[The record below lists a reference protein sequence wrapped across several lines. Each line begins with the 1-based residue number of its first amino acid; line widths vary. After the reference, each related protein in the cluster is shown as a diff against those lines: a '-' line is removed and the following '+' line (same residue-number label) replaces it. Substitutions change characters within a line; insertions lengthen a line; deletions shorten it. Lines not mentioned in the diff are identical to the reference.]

1 MKKFVLFFSCLLL
14 VGCHQESNDTKTT
27 TQSSEKIQT
36 SSSSSNV
43 SLQEENKDYSE
54 WYLNYKYYYVQ
65 SNTSSLMFGGLS
77 LNNDGTVILY
87 RSGAE
92 LMAYN
97 QGNPLEGKYTIEEY
111 EEPDS
116 IQTYITSGNMTV
128 NGEEPSRTE
137 VMPSIKIV
145 INISSED
152 IQRVNGT
159 VEFSEDQTTEVLYG
173 YTNDEGNKVLTT
185 GKGNQSAIQVY
196 FHGKPNKTEYVV
208 NADEVNLRSKPSL
221 NSDIIDSRRKGDII
235 QVSDCVN
242 GDKYNDISSWWE
254 VSVDG
259 KICYVWSGALQIKSA
274 YDYEQQSVNDI
285 DLSAISKGDY
295 ESLVGTWVNGRGD
308 TLVIQADG
316 SVVSIVSGRTGEG
329 SLGGAFRYES
339 DGVPY
344 IGMSNGYMG
353 GLIALLKIGF
363 KTEGDNSDT
372 SKPRIVP
379 TQNGVYNLSSDAY
392 YYRQ

>member
-14 VGCHQESNDTKTT
+14 VGCHQESNDAKTT

-242 GDKYNDISSWWE
+242 GDKYNDISSW
-254 VSVDG
+254 
-259 KICYVWSGALQIKSA
+259 
-274 YDYEQQSVNDI
+274 
-285 DLSAISKGDY
+285 
-295 ESLVGTWVNGRGD
+295 
-308 TLVIQADG
+308 
-316 SVVSIVSGRTGEG
+316 
-329 SLGGAFRYES
+329 
-339 DGVPY
+339 
-344 IGMSNGYMG
+344 
-353 GLIALLKIGF
+353 
-363 KTEGDNSDT
+363 
-372 SKPRIVP
+372 
-379 TQNGVYNLSSDAY
+379 
-392 YYRQ
+392 

>member
-14 VGCHQESNDTKTT
+14 VGCHQKSNNAKTP
-27 TQSSEKIQT
+27 QSSEIQT
-36 SSSSSNV
+36 SSSSNTS
-43 SLQEENKDYSE
+43 SQEENKDYSE
-54 WYLNYKYYYVQ
+54 WYLSYKYYYVQ

-77 LNNDGTVILY
+77 LNNDGTAMLS

-92 LMAYN
+92 MMAYN
-97 QGNPLEGKYTIEEY
+97 QGSPLIGTYTIEEY
-111 EEPDS
+111 EGSDS
-116 IQTYITSGNMTV
+116 IQTYVTSGNMTV
-128 NGEEPSRTE
+128 NGEEPSRTS
-137 VMPSIKIV
+137 VVPSVKIV

-152 IQRVNGT
+152 IKRVNGA
-159 VEFSEDQTTEVLYG
+159 VKFSDDQTTEVLYG

-185 GKGNQSAIQVY
+185 GEEIKSAIQVY
-196 FHGKPNKTEYVV
+196 FHGKPDKTEYVV
-208 NADEVNLRSKPSL
+208 NVDEVNLRSKPSL
-221 NSDIIDSRRKGDII
+221 TSDIIGSRRKGDII
-235 QVSDCVN
+235 QVSDYVN

-259 KICYVWSGALQIKSA
+259 KICYVWSGALQAKSV
-274 YDYEQQSVNDI
+274 YDYEQQSVKDI
-285 DLSAISKGDY
+285 DLSEISKGNY
-295 ESLVGTWVNGRGD
+295 ESLVRTWRNGKGD

-316 SVVSIVSGRTGEG
+316 SVVCTVSGRIGEER
-329 SLGGAFRYES
+329 LGGPFRYES

-353 GLIALLKIGF
+353 CLVALLKIGF

-379 TQNGVYNLSSDAY
+379 TQNGVYNLPSDVC

>member
-1 MKKFVLFFSCLLL
+1 MKKLILFFSCLLL
-14 VGCHQESNDTKTT
+14 VGCHQESNNTKT
-27 TQSSEKIQT
+27 TQSSERIQT
-36 SSSSSNV
+36 SSSSNIS
-43 SLQEENKDYSE
+43 SQEESKDYSE

-77 LNNDGTVILY
+77 LNNDGTAILY

-97 QGNPLEGKYTIEEY
+97 QGSPLIGTYTIEEY
-111 EEPDS
+111 KGSDS
-116 IQTYITSGNMTV
+116 IQTYVTSGNMTV
-128 NGEEPSRTE
+128 NGEEPSRTS
-137 VMPSIKIV
+137 VMPNVKIV

-152 IQRVNGT
+152 IKRVNGT
-159 VEFSEDQTTEVLYG
+159 AEFLDDQTTEVLYG

-185 GKGNQSAIQVY
+185 GEEIKSAIQVY
-196 FHGKPNKTEYVV
+196 FHGKPDKTEYVV
-208 NADEVNLRSKPSL
+208 NVDEVNLRSKPSL
-221 NSDIIDSRRKGDII
+221 TSDIMGSRRKGDII
-235 QVSDCVN
+235 QVSDWVN

-259 KICYVWSGALQIKSA
+259 KRCYVWSGALQAKSV
-274 YDYEQQSVNDI
+274 YDYEQQSVKDI
-285 DLSAISKGDY
+285 DLSEISNGNY
-295 ESLVGTWVNGRGD
+295 ELLAGTWANGKGD

-316 SVVSIVSGRTGEG
+316 SVVSTVSGRAGEG
-329 SLGGAFRYES
+329 SLGGTFRYES
-339 DGVPY
+339 DGIPY
-344 IGMSNGYMG
+344 IGMSNGYTG

-379 TQNGVYNLSSDAY
+379 TQNGVYNLPADAY

>member
-316 SVVSIVSGRTGEG
+316 SVVSTVSGRTGEG
-329 SLGGAFRYES
+329 SLWS
-339 DGVPY
+339 
-344 IGMSNGYMG
+344 
-353 GLIALLKIGF
+353 
-363 KTEGDNSDT
+363 
-372 SKPRIVP
+372 
-379 TQNGVYNLSSDAY
+379 
-392 YYRQ
+392 

>member
-1 MKKFVLFFSCLLL
+1 MKKACFIFSCLLL
-14 VGCHQESNDTKTT
+14 VGCHQESNNTKT
-27 TQSSEKIQT
+27 TQSSERIQT
-36 SSSSSNV
+36 SSSSNIS
-43 SLQEENKDYSE
+43 SQEESKDYSE

-65 SNTSSLMFGGLS
+65 SNTSSLMVGGLS
-77 LNNDGTVILY
+77 LNNDGTAILY

-97 QGNPLEGKYTIEEY
+97 QGSPLIGTYTIEEY
-111 EEPDS
+111 KGSDS
-116 IQTYITSGNMTV
+116 IQTYVTSGNMTV
-128 NGEEPSRTE
+128 NGEEPSRTA

-185 GKGNQSAIQVY
+185 GEGNQSAIQVY

-274 YDYEQQSVNDI
+274 YDYE
-285 DLSAISKGDY
+285 
-295 ESLVGTWVNGRGD
+295 SLVGTWVNGRGD

-316 SVVSIVSGRTGEG
+316 SVVSTVSGRTGEG

>member
-1 MKKFVLFFSCLLL
+1 MKKACFIFSCLLL
-14 VGCHQESNDTKTT
+14 VGCHQESNNTKT
-27 TQSSEKIQT
+27 TQSSERIQT
-36 SSSSSNV
+36 SSSSNIS
-43 SLQEENKDYSE
+43 SQEESKDYSE

-77 LNNDGTVILY
+77 LNNDGTAILC

-97 QGNPLEGKYTIEEY
+97 QGSPLIGTYTIEEY
-111 EEPDS
+111 KGSDS
-116 IQTYITSGNMTV
+116 IQTYVTSGNMTV
-128 NGEEPSRTE
+128 NGEEPSRTA

-159 VEFSEDQTTEVLYG
+159 AEFLDDQTTEVLYG

-185 GKGNQSAIQVY
+185 GEEIKSAIQVY
-196 FHGKPNKTEYVV
+196 FHGKPNETEYVV
-208 NADEVNLRSKPSL
+208 NVDEVNLHSKPSL

-235 QVSDCVN
+235 QVSDWVN

-259 KICYVWSGALQIKSA
+259 KRCYVWSGALQAKSV

-285 DLSAISKGDY
+285 DLSAISKGNY
-295 ESLVGTWVNGRGD
+295 ESLVGTWRNGKGD

-316 SVVSIVSGRTGEG
+316 SVVSTVSGRIGEE

-339 DGVPY
+339 DGIPY
-344 IGMSNGYMG
+344 IGMSNGYTG

-363 KTEGDNSDT
+363 KTEDDNSDT

-379 TQNGVYNLSSDAY
+379 TQNGVYNLPSDVY